1 MTVEPGI
8 VPDMPSR
15 LCPYCKS
22 ISDMAPVWSGSEVTF
37 QHGYTVRY
45 TGRAACVCSNCRN
58 VTTVVEL
65 GTESNWAQ
73 MSPHEVRQQLDGA
86 DELVWSPL
94 AAAAPDYPRVPAHVA
109 RCAQEAHMS
118 HSIGAEAA
126 SILMART
133 TIEATA
139 KSKGIVKGNLYAK
152 IEELSNTG
160 VIRASALSVA
170 HAIRHLGNDM
180 AHGDVEDAPSAED
193 ASDALQLMDLI
204 LNEVFQATNLA
215 EEILAR
221 RKQG

>member
-1 MTVEPGI
+1 
-8 VPDMPSR
+8 
-15 LCPYCKS
+15 
-22 ISDMAPVWSGSEVTF
+22 
-37 QHGYTVRY
+37 
-45 TGRAACVCSNCRN
+45 
-58 VTTVVEL
+58 
-65 GTESNWAQ
+65 

>member
-1 MTVEPGI
+1 
-8 VPDMPSR
+8 
-15 LCPYCKS
+15 
-22 ISDMAPVWSGSEVTF
+22 
-37 QHGYTVRY
+37 
-45 TGRAACVCSNCRN
+45 
-58 VTTVVEL
+58 
-65 GTESNWAQ
+65 
-73 MSPHEVRQQLDGA
+73 
-86 DELVWSPL
+86 
-94 AAAAPDYPRVPAHVA
+94 
-109 RCAQEAHMS
+109 MS

>member
-1 MTVEPGI
+1 
-8 VPDMPSR
+8 
-15 LCPYCKS
+15 
-22 ISDMAPVWSGSEVTF
+22 MAPVWSDSEVTYR
-37 QHGYTVRY
+37 QGYTVKY

-58 VTTVVEL
+58 ITTVVERE
-65 GTESNWAQ
+65 TESNWSG
-73 MSPHEVRQQLDGA
+73 MSPQGVREELDGA

-94 AAAAPDYPRVPAHVA
+94 AATAPDYPRVPPHVA

-139 KSKGIVKGNLYAK
+139 KSKNITKGTLFAK
-152 IEELSNTG
+152 IEELSKEG
-160 VIRASALSVA
+160 VIRTSALALA

-180 AHGDVEDAPSAED
+180 AHGDVEDAPTTED

-204 LNEVFQATNLA
+204 LSEVFQATSLA

-221 RKQG
+221 RSKG